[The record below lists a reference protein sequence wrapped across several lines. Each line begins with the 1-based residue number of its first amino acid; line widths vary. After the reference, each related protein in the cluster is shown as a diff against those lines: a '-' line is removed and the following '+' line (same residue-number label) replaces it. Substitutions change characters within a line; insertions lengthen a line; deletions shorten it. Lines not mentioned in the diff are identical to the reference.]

1 MVKKSR
7 KYRLT
12 LALLAVVCG
21 LSGCSGQKEEKLTKY
36 DTQFFELFD
45 TVTSVTGYAKD
56 EETFQSYVDV
66 FYDELKE
73 YHQLYDIYNDY
84 EGVNNI
90 KTINDHAGVEPVEV
104 DDRIIQMLEEA
115 VDMYKLTD
123 GKMNVA
129 MGSVLSIWHE
139 YREAGIANPEQAEL
153 PPQKELEEAAKH
165 MDITKMVIDP
175 EKKTVYLEDPDMSL
189 DVGAIAKGYAAEMA
203 SRKVEEAGL
212 KHALISVGG
221 NIRCIG
227 TKPDGEKWVVGVQ
240 NPDTTSSERYLH
252 RLSLDGMSLVTSG
265 TYQRYYT
272 VDGVNYHH
280 IIHPDLLKPW
290 DRYSSISILSAD
302 SGTADALATAV
313 FNMELDDGMKLI
325 ESQDGVEA
333 MWIEADGTEHYS
345 SGFKSYMLKD

>member
-1 MVKKSR
+1 MKKSR

-153 PPQKELEEAAKH
+153 PPQEELEEAAKH

-212 KHALISVGG
+212 THALISVGG

-240 NPDTTSSERYLH
+240 NPDTSSSERYLH
-252 RLSLDGMSLVTSG
+252 RLGLDGMSLVTSG

>member
-1 MVKKSR
+1 MKKSR

-56 EETFQSYVDV
+56 EEAFQSYVDV

-139 YREAGIANPEQAEL
+139 YREAGIANPEQAEV
-153 PPQKELEEAAKH
+153 PPQEELEEAAKH

-212 KHALISVGG
+212 THALISVGG

-227 TKPDGEKWVVGVQ
+227 TKLDGEKWVVGVQ
-240 NPDTTSSERYLH
+240 NPDTSSSERYLH
-252 RLSLDGMSLVTSG
+252 RLGLDGMSLVTSG

-290 DRYSSISILSAD
+290 DRYSSVSILSAD

-313 FNMELDDGMKLI
+313 FNMELEDGKKLI

>member
-1 MVKKSR
+1 MKKSR

-153 PPQKELEEAAKH
+153 PPQEELEEAAKH

-212 KHALISVGG
+212 THALISVGG

-240 NPDTTSSERYLH
+240 NPDTSSSERYLH

>member
-1 MVKKSR
+1 MKKSR

-153 PPQKELEEAAKH
+153 PPQEELEEAAKH

-212 KHALISVGG
+212 IHALISVGG

-240 NPDTTSSERYLH
+240 NPDTSSSERYLH
-252 RLSLDGMSLVTSG
+252 RLGLDGMSLVTSG

-290 DRYSSISILSAD
+290 DRYSSVSILSAD

-313 FNMELDDGMKLI
+313 FNMELEDGKKLI

>member
-1 MVKKSR
+1 
-7 KYRLT
+7 L
-12 LALLAVVCG
+12 
-21 LSGCSGQKEEKLTKY
+21 
-36 DTQFFELFD
+36 
-45 TVTSVTGYAKD
+45 
-56 EETFQSYVDV
+56 DV

-153 PPQKELEEAAKH
+153 PPQKELVEAAKH

>member
-1 MVKKSR
+1 MKKR
-7 KYRLT
+7 REYVAVLT
-12 LALLAVVCG
+12 FLAAIIG
-21 LSGCSGQKEEKLTKY
+21 ISGCSRQKEEKLTKY

-45 TVTSVTGYAKD
+45 TVTSVTGYARD
-56 EETFQSYVDV
+56 EKTFQSYVDV

-84 EGVNNI
+84 EGINNI
-90 KTINDHAGVEPVEV
+90 KTINDHAGIEPVEV
-104 DDRIIQMLEEA
+104 DDKIIQMLEEA
-115 VDMYKLTD
+115 VDIYELTD
-123 GKMNVA
+123 GNMNVA

-139 YREAGIANPEQAEL
+139 YREAGLKHPEQAQL
-153 PPQKELEEAAKH
+153 PPQEELEEAAKH
-165 MDITKMVIDP
+165 MDIRKMVIDP

-227 TKPDGEKWVVGVQ
+227 TKPDGQKWIVGVQ
-240 NPDTTSSERYLH
+240 NPDTTSGERYLH
-252 RLSLDGMSLVTSG
+252 RLGLDGMSLVTSG

-280 IIHPDLLKPW
+280 IIHPELLKPW
-290 DRYSSISILSAD
+290 DRYSSVSILSAD
-302 SGTADALATAV
+302 SGMADALATAV
-313 FNMELDDGMKLI
+313 FNMELEDGKKLI

-345 SGFKSYMLKD
+345 SGFRNDMLND

>member
-1 MVKKSR
+1 MKKSR

-153 PPQKELEEAAKH
+153 PPQEELEEAAKH

-212 KHALISVGG
+212 THALISVGG

-313 FNMELDDGMKLI
+313 FNMELDDGKKLI

>member
-1 MVKKSR
+1 MKKSR

>member
-1 MVKKSR
+1 MAV
-7 KYRLT
+7 
-12 LALLAVVCG
+12 LAFLAAIIG
-21 LSGCSGQKEEKLTKY
+21 ISGCSRQKEEKLTKY

-45 TVTSVTGYAKD
+45 TVTSVTGYARD
-56 EETFQSYVDV
+56 EKTFQSYVDV

-84 EGVNNI
+84 EGINNI
-90 KTINDHAGVEPVEV
+90 KTINDHAGIEPVGV
-104 DDRIIQMLEEA
+104 DDKIIQM
-115 VDMYKLTD
+115 
-123 GKMNVA
+123 
-129 MGSVLSIWHE
+129 
-139 YREAGIANPEQAEL
+139 
-153 PPQKELEEAAKH
+153 LEEAAKH
-165 MDITKMVIDP
+165 MDIRKMVIDP

-227 TKPDGEKWVVGVQ
+227 TKPDGQKWVVGVQ
-240 NPDTTSSERYLH
+240 NPDTTSGERYLH
-252 RLSLDGMSLVTSG
+252 RLGLDGMSLVTSG

-280 IIHPDLLKPW
+280 IIHPKLLKPW
-290 DRYSSISILSAD
+290 DRYSSVSILSAD
-302 SGTADALATAV
+302 SGMADALATAV
-313 FNMELDDGMKLI
+313 FNMELEDGKKLI

-345 SGFKSYMLKD
+345 SGFQNDMLND

>member
-1 MVKKSR
+1 MKKSR

-333 MWIEADGTEHYS
+333 MWIEADGTEYYS

>member
-1 MVKKSR
+1 MKKSR

-153 PPQKELEEAAKH
+153 PPQEELEEAAKH